1 MISYI
6 LYIFAKIMSNPYFRF
21 KKFTVWHDRCAMPV
35 GTDGVLLGAWA
46 ELRCASR
53 ILDVGTG
60 SGLLALMAAQRND
73 SARVIG
79 IDVDSDSVSQ
89 AAGNVASSP
98 FSNRIEILL
107 EDVRRFRPPQ
117 PFDSIIC
124 NPPFYTEAV
133 LPPDEGRSLARNT
146 ASLRFSELIESI
158 AALISDQGVFNVIIP
173 TQAESDFISQCLMSR
188 LYVQRL
194 CHVKT
199 VQRKE
204 AKRVMATFSKSVCNN
219 PSSEVLVL
227 MDNEGRRTSQ
237 YIRLTSDFY
246 L

>member
-1 MISYI
+1 MKYHI
-6 LYIFAKIMSNPYFRF
+6 LYIFALIMSNPYFRF

-46 ELRCASR
+46 ELRCACR

-60 SGLLALMAAQRND
+60 SGLLALMAAQRNN
-73 SARVIG
+73 SAKVTG
-79 IDVDSDSVSQ
+79 IDVDAASVSQ
-89 AAGNVASSP
+89 AAQNVASSP
-98 FSNRIEILL
+98 FSNRVEILL
-107 EDVRRFRPPQ
+107 EDVRRFRPHE
-117 PFDSIIC
+117 PFDSILC

-133 LPPDEGRSLARNT
+133 LPADDGRSVARNT
-146 ASLRFSELIESI
+146 ASLHFSELVESV
-158 AALISDQGVFNVIIP
+158 AALLSDRGVFNVIIP
-173 TQAESDFISQCLMSR
+173 TQAESDFISLCLMAR

-204 AKRVMATFSKSVCNN
+204 AKRVMVTFSKSVCKCF
-219 PSSEVLVL
+219 SSDVLLL
-227 MDNEGRRTSQ
+227 MDNEGCRTQQ
-237 YIRLTSDFY
+237 YIDLTSDFY